1 MGIPKP
7 PFDYRCHYWSPFF
20 HFGGDDCKD
29 AVEANEDA
37 EVISTRKRRET
48 KTIESLTVNG
58 VEAVTLCAT
67 SDRIDESSENF
78 EVRSV
83 ALPTN
88 EASELRCIN
97 WVLCRKN
104 INVSLYFLFIIFFTF
119 N

>member
-1 MGIPKP
+1 MGVPKP

-29 AVEANEDA
+29 TMQADA
-37 EVISTRKRRET
+37 EVSTRKKRET
-48 KTIESLTVNG
+48 KTIESVTLNG
-58 VEAVTLCAT
+58 VEAVTVCAT
-67 SDRIDESSENF
+67 FDRIDESSENF
-78 EVRSV
+78 EVKAI

-97 WVLCRKN
+97 WVLCKIKN
-104 INVSLYFLFIIFFTF
+104 VTHRIF